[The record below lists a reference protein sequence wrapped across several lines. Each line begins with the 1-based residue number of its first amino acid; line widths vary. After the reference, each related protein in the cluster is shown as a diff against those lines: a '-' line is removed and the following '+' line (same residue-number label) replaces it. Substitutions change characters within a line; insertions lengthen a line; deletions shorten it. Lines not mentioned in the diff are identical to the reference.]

1 MPEGPELHLA
11 SKFVNEVSEGRLF
24 SGPVQKSAVSKSCD
38 VEFSSPCYSI
48 TSESRGKE
56 LALTLACQKDARNQ
70 LRLLFR
76 FGMSGRF
83 AFGPNTQ
90 LHKHA
95 HLKFFTS
102 ATASG
107 DSADAVFVLS
117 FVDPR
122 RFGSWQVTGGWGK
135 DRGADPMLEYGA
147 FRSNILDNLDDTAFN
162 KPICEAMLNQKYFNG
177 IGNYLRA
184 EILYRSRIP
193 PFVRARDA
201 LTPLKDVDS
210 CSDASSDVL
219 QLCHSVPLEVLKVGK
234 YISTYTEEEDMKDS
248 PFSRWLQCYLNP
260 LMRNMVDHNG
270 RTIWFSGEAGPLAP
284 KGAKT
289 RHSGSKPKAN
299 KPKSVAVKKE
309 AVGGVALELLN
320 DVRCVHVKQSFHS
333 ICAACLTPSTTYS
346 HHPTHTHSL
355 QSLTFSH
362 NHTHTH
368 SHSTC
373 SLTHIN
379 LYVMFCIAIS
389 AGNH

>member
-56 LALTLACQKDARNQ
+56 LALTLSCQKDAQNQ

-83 AFGPNTQ
+83 AFGPATQ

-95 HLKFFTS
+95 HLNFFTS
-102 ATASG
+102 ATANG

-135 DRGADPMLEYGA
+135 DRGPDPMLEYGA
-147 FRSNILDNLDDTAFN
+147 FRSNILDNLGDTAFN

-193 PFVRARDA
+193 PFVRARDVLA
-201 LTPLKDVDS
+201 PLKDADS
-210 CSDASSDVL
+210 CSEAALDML

-234 YISTYTEEEDMKDS
+234 YISTYSEEEDMKDS
-248 PFSRWLQCYLNP
+248 PFRRWLQCYLNP
-260 LMRNMVDHNG
+260 LMRNVVDHNG
-270 RTIWFSGEAGPLAP
+270 RTIWFSGEAGPLVP
-284 KGAKT
+284 KGGKT
-289 RHSGSKPKAN
+289 RHSGSKLKAS

-309 AVGGVALELLN
+309 AVDGAAVELLS
-320 DVRCVHVKQSFHS
+320 DVRCVHVKQLEVSLYLYSLSYTFYHLLMLIHS
-333 ICAACLTPSTTYS
+333 S
-346 HHPTHTHSL
+346 HSHSHTTHT
-355 QSLTFSH
+355 
-362 NHTHTH
+362 
-368 SHSTC
+368 HSTC

-379 LYVMFCIAIS
+379 LYVMFC
-389 AGNH
+389 NCYLCR